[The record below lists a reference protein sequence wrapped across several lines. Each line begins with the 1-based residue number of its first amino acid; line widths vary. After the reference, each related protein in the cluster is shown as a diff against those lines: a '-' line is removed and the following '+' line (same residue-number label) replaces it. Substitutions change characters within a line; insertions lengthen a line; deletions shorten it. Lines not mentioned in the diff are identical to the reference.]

1 MSPRAAIGAAGKI
14 APKSSIYTLCKP
26 CLTRSFSATH
36 TLAASEDDDAAPTIN
51 LDKRPPGPSA
61 QRQALFN
68 WLDGPGAVFRYP
80 LPGST
85 NYLSAYNR
93 TGQLIRVANS
103 GKQEDSNDEEG
114 DTDDARALEA
124 AATTKSIAPERREDL
139 RPFPNNKAFYSEG
152 ILSEALR
159 LEIWR
164 RVQIQGHSIRQ
175 TSAEFQVEM
184 RRVAAVVR
192 LVEIERRMKAEVCLV
207 NLGPRPSNS
216 FPSPTMMNTKID

>member
-1 MSPRAAIGAAGKI
+1 MSPRAALGAAGKI

-36 TLAASEDDDAAPTIN
+36 TLAASEDEDAPPTLD
-51 LDKRPPGPSA
+51 LDKRPPGPSV
-61 QRQALFN
+61 QRQALFT
-68 WLDGPGAVFRYP
+68 WLEGPGSAFRYP

-85 NYLSAYNR
+85 NYLSAYN
-93 TGQLIRVANS
+93 TAGQLLRAAQS
-103 GKQEDSNDEEG
+103 GKPEESSDDVG

-124 AATTKSIAPERREDL
+124 AATTKSLPPERKDDF
-139 RPFPNNKAFYSEG
+139 RPFPNNKAFFSESV
-152 ILSEALR
+152 LSEDLR
-159 LEIWR
+159 VEIWK
-164 RVQIQGHSIRQ
+164 RVQVQGHSIRQ

-207 NLGPRPSNS
+207 NLEPRPDNF
-216 FPSPTMMNTKID
+216 FPSPT